1 MKFHLTEEQNYIQKA
16 TWDFARGAFD
26 AEQILELMEKRCFPE
41 KIFKNACKLDL
52 IGMTYP
58 ESAGGQECGMMEHVL
73 VIEALCRKDSSL
85 GIALAGADM
94 GTELIARYGNQKA
107 IKKYVAPL
115 LKGNMVASL
124 ICPEIG
130 EEQSPVQYREC
141 DDGIVLNGGASL
153 VLNAGIAGYFIIVAD
168 DADVPDQSAG
178 GERIVAVV
186 PRDIPGLEVGESI
199 NKLGLDMLSWH
210 GVKLEN
216 VKLPGDHLLS
226 SEGEIPD
233 LFMRLQ
239 QNNLLKISA
248 MFLGIAQGAF
258 DLALGYA
265 KQREQFR
272 RKIARF
278 QGISQKIASMY
289 VKLQEGRAGVYNAAL
304 LYDED
309 AIDLHDLIAV
319 KLSIEAVAEM
329 ITDEALQIHGG
340 VGYMVEFP
348 IEHFFRDVK
357 CLRTFTGRKI
367 CHLDL
372 ISRKLIGKLK

>member
-41 KIFKNACKLDL
+41 KIFKKACKLDL

-85 GIALAGADM
+85 GIALASADM
-94 GTELIARYGNQKA
+94 GTELISRYGNKQA
-107 IKKYVAPL
+107 IKNYVTPL
-115 LKGNMVASL
+115 LKGNRVASL
-124 ICPEIG
+124 ICPEVG
-130 EEQSPVQYREC
+130 EEQSPVRYREC

-168 DADVPDQSAG
+168 ADLPDQSPG
-178 GERIVAVV
+178 GKRIMAVV
-186 PRDIPGLEVGESI
+186 PRDIPGLGVTESCD
-199 NKLGLDMLSWH
+199 KLGLDMLSWH

-216 VKLPGDHLLS
+216 VKLTGDHLLS
-226 SEGEIPD
+226 SEGELID
-233 LFMRLQ
+233 LSMELQ
-239 QNNLLKISA
+239 HNNLLKLSA

-265 KQREQFR
+265 KQREQFQ
-272 RKIARF
+272 RKIVRF

-304 LYDED
+304 LHDKK

-319 KLSIEAVAEM
+319 KLSIEAAAEM